1 MPFRWLRHCARVSV
15 DRPVISATSSARSSR
30 PVPSRAATDFDGD
43 CTSLGAVAM
52 PKPVPHLRNWTFLC
66 TSERTLPDRRAALVR
81 RAIPLPAASAHNAFL
96 SGQRWVSRDL
106 LLMFSLQAS
115 MPPEQTEETAMIE
128 AQTSPSRRL
137 LPNCPFTP

>member
-1 MPFRWLRHCARVSV
+1 MKVASDNLKSQLPT
-15 DRPVISATSSARSSR
+15 RPS
-30 PVPSRAATDFDGD
+30 
-43 CTSLGAVAM
+43 
-52 PKPVPHLRNWTFLC
+52 
-66 TSERTLPDRRAALVR
+66 
-81 RAIPLPAASAHNAFL
+81 SAHNAFL
-96 SGQRWVSRDL
+96 SGHRWVSRDL